1 MSLISVVSR
10 CKDNIL
16 CNYKQKHNKYFA
28 EDAFDFSKC
37 QLKIYS
43 NPDKSTHHKTKPDT
57 PCHPSKYSI
66 FSRYLWT
73 GLFPQPFNFND
84 L

>member
-1 MSLISVVSR
+1 MAHQKRVIDFALFFMPFLILQSSVGDLS
-10 CKDNIL
+10 
-16 CNYKQKHNKYFA
+16 Y
-28 EDAFDFSKC
+28 
-37 QLKIYS
+37 
-43 NPDKSTHHKTKPDT
+43 PDKSPHHKTKLDT
-57 PCHPSKYSI
+57 PCRPSKYSI

>member
-1 MSLISVVSR
+1 MAHLKRVINFTLFFCACFNPEPLVAV
-10 CKDNIL
+10 IL
-16 CNYKQKHNKYFA
+16 Y
-28 EDAFDFSKC
+28 
-37 QLKIYS
+37 
-43 NPDKSTHHKTKPDT
+43 PDKSTHHKTKPDT